1 MKNKIV
7 FKDMT
12 DAELDSK
19 IAEFKKESFNYR
31 AQAIAGQIENPAKFK
46 ELRKNVARV
55 LTEKR
60 RRELAAAAPAANCK
74 HLKNG

>member
-1 MKNKIV
+1 MKNKIS

-31 AQAIAGQIENPAKFK
+31 AQAKAGQIENPAKFK

-60 RRELAAAAPAANCK
+60 RRELAAAAPAAN
-74 HLKNG
+74 